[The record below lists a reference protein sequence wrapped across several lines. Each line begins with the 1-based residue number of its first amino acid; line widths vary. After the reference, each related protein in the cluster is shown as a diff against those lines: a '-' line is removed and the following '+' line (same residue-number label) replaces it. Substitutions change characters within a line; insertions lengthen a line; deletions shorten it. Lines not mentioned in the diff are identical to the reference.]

1 MDGAI
6 DALRH
11 SVALDDKDAGAFN
24 TLGLLLKRKG
34 DEAGAKEAFARA
46 AELRLAT
53 EQEKEKKLKLARAA
67 QFEQVGGRWCEGKS
81 ATRSAPE
88 PRVSKRT
95 PTLTTSRGSDS
106 PPYFFPLKLGGPS
119 LSGYPGIL
127 CS

>member
-1 MDGAI
+1 VESGDTARGIAQLREAVTQRPNYADAWFELSTILKQEGDVDGAI

-53 EQEKEKKLKLARAA
+53 EQEKEKKLKHGAA
-67 QFEQVGGRWCEGKS
+67 QLNSNK
-81 ATRSAPE
+81 
-88 PRVSKRT
+88 
-95 PTLTTSRGSDS
+95 
-106 PPYFFPLKLGGPS
+106 
-119 LSGYPGIL
+119 
-127 CS
+127 